1 MGFSTC
7 LQRINMLKIALVV
20 CFEAIA
26 DADAA
31 YLYGGYGYGHN
42 LGYSRFGY
50 AARPA
55 YGYSTYAAAPAYG
68 YSTIGYGHRYYGKR
82 SAEAEPE
89 AEAKPEADAAHLYGG
104 YGYGHALGYSRY
116 GYAARPAYG
125 YSAYAA
131 P

>member
-1 MGFSTC
+1 
-7 LQRINMLKIALVV
+7 MLKIALVV
-20 CFEAIA
+20 CFAAIAAAEAEAKA

-55 YGYSTYAAAPAYG
+55 YGYSTYAAPAYG
-68 YSTIGYGHRYYGKR
+68 YSTIGYGRRYYGKR

-89 AEAKPEADAAHLYGG
+89 ADAAYLYGG
-104 YGYGHALGYSRY
+104 YGYGHALGYSRFGYAASPAY
-116 GYAARPAYG
+116 GYAA
-125 YSAYAA
+125 
-131 P
+131 